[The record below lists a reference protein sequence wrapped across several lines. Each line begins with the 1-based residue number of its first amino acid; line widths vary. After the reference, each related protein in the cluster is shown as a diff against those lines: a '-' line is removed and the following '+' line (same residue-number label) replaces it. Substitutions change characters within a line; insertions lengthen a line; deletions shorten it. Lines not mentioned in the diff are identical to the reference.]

1 MLFPSHDP
9 TRKAKTEAIKAELEM
24 GLISRVEA
32 YKRLNPDMQDEAEI
46 LEHLINASRLEG
58 IVARVV
64 RAEESTPN
72 ELN

>member
-1 MLFPSHDP
+1 
-9 TRKAKTEAIKAELEM
+9 M

-58 IVARVV
+58 IVSRVV
-64 RAEESTPN
+64 RAEEMSTP
-72 ELN
+72 ELNN